1 MSHISNVK
9 IVQSKDGCLKHDI
22 FIDGKQINNVADL
35 QTLFMP
41 NSVPEVYI
49 TINSF
54 AEFEGIASP
63 KIVLDTES
71 IRDCIRAIRFELD
84 TDDKF
89 YNNLA
94 HLIASKLDGDINKAK
109 EIVDVI
115 AGELDW

>member
-9 IVQSKDGCLKHDI
+9 IVQSKDGSLKHDI

-71 IRDCIRAIRFELD
+71 IRDCIRAIRFELNTND
-84 TDDKF
+84 EF

-94 HLIASKLDGDINKAK
+94 DLIASELNGDMTKAR
-109 EIVDVI
+109 DVVKTI
-115 AGELDW
+115 AEEWEW

>member
-9 IVQSKDGCLKHDI
+9 IVQSKDGSLKHDV
-22 FIDGKQINNVADL
+22 FVDGKQINNVVDL

-41 NSVPEVYI
+41 SSVPEVYI

-84 TDDKF
+84 TNDEF

-94 HLIASKLDGDINKAK
+94 DLIAPKLDGDMDKSR
-109 EIVDVI
+109 EIVEII
-115 AGELDW
+115 AEEWEW